1 MLPNRPEARQGG
13 LGTLRYAKSFHPAFT
28 LPCWLVAV
36 LCTVVRTHSRF
47 DEHML
52 DAIQFGHPGFR
63 RRIAAQ
69 LVHNDFAWAVRILG
83 EQATEEAFRRR
94 FVAAPLEQDVEFSA
108 MLVDGTPRYSP
119 LGGQQK
125 RRSAERVLRLGS
137 CPTAWTMLHRFRR
150 AMVRPGR
157 ERLKGNVEI
166 DQSYLA
172 IRDRRE
178 SPPSAGRKGYT
189 TKTLI
194 VIAVEIL
201 EPKGFGR
208 IRLQRIEEE
217 TAACV
222 LSFVNEV
229 VEPGSVIRTD
239 RGSIYLSLSED

>member
-1 MLPNRPEARQGG
+1 
-13 LGTLRYAKSFHPAFT
+13 
-28 LPCWLVAV
+28 
-36 LCTVVRTHSRF
+36 
-47 DEHML
+47 ML

-150 AMVRPGR
+150 AMVRRGR

-222 LSFVNEV
+222 LPFVNEV

-239 RGSIYLSLSED
+239 GGSIYLSLSED